1 MIKLV
6 RPRRA
11 KKADYYA
18 WLVVRVEFIIVLWSG
33 VTRLG
38 DVAARAQL
46 AVLYGKD
53 PPIVHPYR
61 QNPGMHDTG
70 RTSAGG

>member
-1 MIKLV
+1 VRKLV

-11 KKADYYA
+11 KKADYHA

-33 VTRLG
+33 ATRLG

-46 AVLYGKD
+46 AVLYGKE
-53 PPIVHPYR
+53 PPIVQPYQR
-61 QNPGMHDTG
+61 NPGMHDTG